1 MEKKT
6 VSKFCPKKRFRNSHG
21 KTIPK
26 NAFEIKRLKNSWRKN
41 DLELKRFQK
50 TAMQKHRRHKTKWE
64 RITARN
70 KV

>member
-1 MEKKT
+1 MEKKNGF
-6 VSKFCPKKRFRNSHG
+6 KILPE

-41 DLELKRFQK
+41 DLEIKRFQK